1 MSEETKNFIDKLSAG
16 DNAGAGEAF
25 KDALRVKVG
34 QTLDNHRK
42 DMAGNLF
49 NQTDNPIP
57 EAEAHSDPK
66 PEIADPGTFTKEGEV
81 VPANNDGKDGQAEL
95 DLSKPDQPVENGTPD
110 TMVGVDVN
118 AGEQNN

>member
-1 MSEETKNFIDKLSAG
+1 MSEETKNFIDKLAAG

-34 QTLDNHRK
+34 QTLDAHRK

-66 PEIADPGTFTKEGEV
+66 PEIADPGTFDR
-81 VPANNDGKDGQAEL
+81 DGNVLDTTGQKDGTAEL
-95 DLSKPDQPVENGTPD
+95 ELSQDGTAD

-118 AGEQNN
+118 AGEPNS

>member
-1 MSEETKNFIDKLSAG
+1 MSEETKAFIDKLAAG
-16 DNAGAGEAF
+16 DNAGAGDAF

-66 PEIADPGTFTKEGEV
+66 PEIADPGTFDR
-81 VPANNDGKDGQAEL
+81 DGNVLDTTGQKDGQAEI
-95 DLSKPDQPVENGTPD
+95 DLSQDGTAD

-118 AGEQNN
+118 AGEPNS

>member
-1 MSEETKNFIDKLSAG
+1 MSEETKAFIDKLADG

-34 QTLDNHRK
+34 SQLDQARK

-49 NQTDNPIP
+49 NGNV
-57 EAEAHSDPK
+57 EAEPHSDPK

-81 VPANNDGKDGQAEL
+81 VPTTDAGKDGEAEL
-95 DLSKPDQPVENGTPD
+95 DLTEPDNPKDNGTPD